1 MTRATPRL
9 IAQPARLLRAGNWL
23 AWPVAPRAPAY
34 AVLLLALAGAVLAT
48 TLRAG
53 DPGLSWSALW
63 QALQGAG
70 GAMEQWLVHTVRL
83 PRALSA
89 LGAGA
94 ALGLSGA
101 LFQSLT
107 RNPLGSP
114 DVIDLTAGASAG
126 AVAVAMV
133 WPGLMPVAWGAA
145 AGALLATA
153 GVWFGSGAGFAAP
166 QRMVI
171 AGIAVGAIAFAFVQY
186 GLSNLRREQAYL
198 AAAWLNGSLAGK
210 TWTDVAL
217 IGAAGAL
224 LLPLGLALCA
234 RLRLLEMGDDL
245 AQALGATPS
254 RSRLAATLVAVL
266 AAAAAVTVAGPV
278 AFVALAAPQI
288 ARRCVP
294 ASGPQPLLAAL
305 TGAVLLAGA
314 DLLTRLAGPNG
325 LPVGV
330 LTAGIGGVY
339 LAFLLV
345 LEWRKTST

>member
-9 IAQPARLLRAGNWL
+9 IAQPTRLLRAGNWL

-34 AVLLLALAGAVLAT
+34 AALLLALAGAVLAT

-70 GAMEQWLVHTVRL
+70 CAMEQWLVHTVRL

-114 DVIDLTAGASAG
+114 DVIGLTAGASAG

-198 AAAWLNGSLAGK
+198 AAAWLNGSLVGK
-210 TWTDVAL
+210 TWTDVAM

>member
-34 AVLLLALAGAVLAT
+34 AALLLALAGAVLAT

-114 DVIDLTAGASAG
+114 DVIGLTAGASAG

-224 LLPLGLALCA
+224 LLPIGLALCA

-294 ASGPQPLLAAL
+294 TSGPQPLLTAL

>member
-1 MTRATPRL
+1 
-9 IAQPARLLRAGNWL
+9 
-23 AWPVAPRAPAY
+23 
-34 AVLLLALAGAVLAT
+34 
-48 TLRAG
+48 
-53 DPGLSWSALW
+53 
-63 QALQGAG
+63 
-70 GAMEQWLVHTVRL
+70 
-83 PRALSA
+83 
-89 LGAGA
+89 
-94 ALGLSGA
+94 
-101 LFQSLT
+101 
-107 RNPLGSP
+107 
-114 DVIDLTAGASAG
+114 
-126 AVAVAMV
+126 MV

-224 LLPLGLALCA
+224 LLPIGLALCA

-294 ASGPQPLLAAL
+294 TSGPQPLLTAL